1 MHCVQD
7 SNSIPPSPHMPK
19 IHNIHIR
26 REGEAPPQPA
36 RPRSAQS
43 TTTLC
48 SETSVDFEVQN
59 ILGHKPGAR
68 VNKAAVASSE
78 TGNESQ
84 EIIIDFDSSLSGA
97 SANGSFAQNNSYVIN
112 GVKRSQTF
120 NNRKNLD
127 IHDNF
132 HGSKGYSDKNV
143 LARAHSLNR
152 SSAERSLDEMSLYD
166 QKCVQIK
173 SKKNA
178 ASKKDPRDQ
187 ERIRNLVL
195 AEIKAMPVPRS
206 LSESDL
212 SDLGGASPGHSPA
225 PGASEAAE
233 TDSGTLKRREHVT
246 SASVPGPRS
255 RSSPGCERSTPSS
268 GYSELTS
275 STGN

>member
-1 MHCVQD
+1 
-7 SNSIPPSPHMPK
+7 MPK

-68 VNKAAVASSE
+68 VNKAAAVASSE

-233 TDSGTLKRREHVT
+233 TDSGTLKRRDNVT

>member
-1 MHCVQD
+1 
-7 SNSIPPSPHMPK
+7 MPK

-26 REGEAPPQPA
+26 RETEAGQPA

-59 ILGHKPGAR
+59 ILGHRPGAR
-68 VNKAAVASSE
+68 TNKAAAAASSE

-84 EIIIDFDSSLSGA
+84 EIIIDFDSSVSGA
-97 SANGSFAQNNSYVIN
+97 SANGSFVQNNSHVIN
-112 GVKRSQTF
+112 GVKRSKTF

-143 LARAHSLNR
+143 LARAHSLTAR

-173 SKKNA
+173 STKNT
-178 ASKKDPRDQ
+178 SKQDPRDQ

-212 SDLGGASPGHSPA
+212 SDLGGVSPAPSPA
-225 PGASEAAE
+225 PGDTEAAE
-233 TDSGTLKRREHVT
+233 ADSHSGTLKRRDVT
-246 SASVPGPRS
+246 GSASGPRS

-268 GYSELTS
+268 GCSELTS
-275 STGN
+275 SAGN

>member
-1 MHCVQD
+1 M
-7 SNSIPPSPHMPK
+7 PPSPHMPK

-26 REGEAPPQPA
+26 RETEAGQPA

-59 ILGHKPGAR
+59 ILGHKHGAR
-68 VNKAAVASSE
+68 ANKKASSE

-84 EIIIDFDSSLSGA
+84 EIIIDFDSSVSGA
-97 SANGSFAQNNSYVIN
+97 SANGSFVQNNSHVIN
-112 GVKRSQTF
+112 GVKRSKTF

-143 LARAHSLNR
+143 LARAHSLTAR

-173 SKKNA
+173 SKKNT
-178 ASKKDPRDQ
+178 SKQDPRDQ

-212 SDLGGASPGHSPA
+212 SDLGGVSPAPSPA

-233 TDSGTLKRREHVT
+233 ADSHSGTLKRRDVT
-246 SASVPGPRS
+246 SGSGPRS

-275 STGN
+275 SAGN